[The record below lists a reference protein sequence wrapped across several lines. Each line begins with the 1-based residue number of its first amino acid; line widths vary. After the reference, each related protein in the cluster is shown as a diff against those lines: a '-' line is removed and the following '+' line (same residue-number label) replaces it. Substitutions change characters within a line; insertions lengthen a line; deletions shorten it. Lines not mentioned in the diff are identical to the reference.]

1 MFFKFVSGNNL
12 SSALNIGNYYYKN
25 NRIPIINYMCEN
37 INNNIYNIVSEYE
50 KLIDNIDNKY
60 IIALKFSA
68 LNFNEKYINYL
79 VNKCCLKKIKCIID
93 AEDNKNI
100 NIYRN
105 IVNKLIYK
113 YNKNDINIIKT
124 YQMYRKDSIDELR
137 DDINFLSQKKYIGS
151 KLVRGAY
158 YNSEKKQGH
167 LYEKKEDTDN
177 NYNNAI
183 YKLNNN
189 NVNYNIIATH
199 NIKSIEIAKNI
210 NDIIA
215 RVENKNNKFI
225 IANLMGMN
233 EKYMQNLN
241 MNKGIY
247 IPYGPYRYMLPYLSR
262 RLYENIDQ
270 LKYIYK

>member
-1 MFFKFVSGNNL
+1 M
-12 SSALNIGNYYYKN
+12 
-25 NRIPIINYMCEN
+25 
-37 INNNIYNIVSEYE
+37 
-50 KLIDNIDNKY
+50 
-60 IIALKFSA
+60 
-68 LNFNEKYINYL
+68 
-79 VNKCCLKKIKCIID
+79 
-93 AEDNKNI
+93 
-100 NIYRN
+100 
-105 IVNKLIYK
+105 
-113 YNKNDINIIKT
+113 
-124 YQMYRKDSIDELR
+124 
-137 DDINFLSQKKYIGS
+137 
-151 KLVRGAY
+151 RGAY

-270 LKYIYK
+270 